1 MNSDRPT
8 VQNKIKF
15 VKFFVKSLKYKIENE
30 NENDISEDLEISL
43 KVSSVFDDEND
54 KNYLVNFKLEI
65 KSKDEDL
72 VIKVNAFGLFST
84 LDAITDEFKLSSF
97 VKVSS
102 PAIAFPFLRS
112 YINTITTNSG
122 ISPIILPSFNFTK

>member
-1 MNSDRPT
+1 MNSERPT

-43 KVSSVFDDEND
+43 KVSFAFDHEND
-54 KNYLVNFKLEI
+54 KNYLVNFKLEV

>member
-1 MNSDRPT
+1 MNSGRPT

>member
-1 MNSDRPT
+1 MNSERPT

-43 KVSSVFDDEND
+43 KVSSVFDHEND
-54 KNYLVNFKLEI
+54 KNYLVNFKLEV

>member
-1 MNSDRPT
+1 MSSDSPA

-30 NENDISEDLEISL
+30 NQNDISEDLDISL
-43 KVSSVFDDEND
+43 KLCSVFNDEND

-84 LDAITDEFKLSSF
+84 LDAITEEFKISSF